1 MKNKILATV
10 LTILLAAQ
18 VTLAA
23 PFNANAKT
31 KRIPAGTKF
40 ALKMLTPIDT
50 GYSSKGSEFTAMLVT
65 DQKADDDVIA
75 NGFNCS
81 W

>member
-23 PFNANAKT
+23 PFNANAKQ
-31 KRIPAGTKF
+31 R
-40 ALKMLTPIDT
+40 
-50 GYSSKGSEFTAMLVT
+50 EFL
-65 DQKADDDVIA
+65 QEL
-75 NGFNCS
+75 NS
-81 W
+81 L

>member
-50 GYSSKGSEFTAMLVT
+50 GYSSKDLNLQPCLLLIKKQMTM
-65 DQKADDDVIA
+65 
-75 NGFNCS
+75 
-81 W
+81 